1 MLEWYFKARNQEME
15 TLWYAVRVS
24 YGRVLKFC
32 AGLNQDGIET
42 FVPMTRKEVVKN
54 GKTVTLSVPAISN
67 LCFVRATRD
76 LLEQYI
82 FSMGENRYAHFIW
95 DVHTRQPIVV
105 PDKAM
110 ADFMQVCGV
119 MSDETLYLK
128 NITSKLH
135 EGQKVKV
142 VNGPF
147 KGIEGTVLRIKRSRR
162 VVVDFPGL
170 LAVATNYIDPRDLSP
185 LE

>member
-1 MLEWYFKARNQEME
+1 ME
-15 TLWYAVRVS
+15 AKWYAVRVS

-32 AGLNQDGIET
+32 AGLTEDGVET
-42 FVPMTRKEVVKN
+42 FVPMTRKEVVKK
-54 GKTVTLSVPAISN
+54 GKTVTVSVPAISN
-67 LCFVRATRD
+67 LCFVHTTRN
-76 LLEQYI
+76 LLEDRMS
-82 FSMGENRYAHFIW
+82 SMGENRYVHFIW
-95 DVHTRQPIVV
+95 NVHTRQPIIV

-110 ADFMQVCGV
+110 EDFMQICRV

-128 NITSKLH
+128 DITSKLH

-142 VNGPF
+142 IEGPF
-147 KGIEGTVLRIKRSRR
+147 KGVEGTVLRIKRSRR

-170 LAVATNYIDPRDLSP
+170 LAVATNYIDPRCLQS